1 MVRHR
6 LLTGVGIPHRFHV
19 SNGILRVDLV
29 ATTLPGP
36 WWDQVHAQAR
46 QAVFPQHG
54 RALQDRQQDLGKER
68 ATDDILSISTNAFT
82 L

>member
-1 MVRHR
+1 MVRYR

-29 ATTLPGP
+29 ATTFCRDPDGTKL
-36 WWDQVHAQAR
+36 AR
-46 QAVFPQHG
+46 QAVLPQHG
-54 RALQDRQQDLGKER
+54 RALHNRQQDLGKKR
-68 ATDDILSISTNAFT
+68 ATDGILSISTNAFT